1 MLIILRKILL
11 ISDTH
16 GYIDDKI
23 IDYSKKADEIWH
35 AGDIGNL
42 KIIDELNNINKVR
55 AVYGNIDNTNIRKDL
70 KRDLKFQ
77 IEDLKVLITHI
88 GGYPPNY
95 NKRTILELQK
105 YKPDLF
111 ICGHSHILKIMYD
124 KKFKLLHINPGAIGK
139 YGFHQKRTMVR
150 FKIDKKEIK
159 NLEIV
164 EFDR

>member
-16 GYIDDKI
+16 GHIDDKI

-42 KIIDELNNINKVR
+42 KIIDELKNINKVR
-55 AVYGNIDNTNIRKDL
+55 AVYGNIDNINIRKDL

-95 NKRTILELQK
+95 NKRIILELKK

-150 FKIDKKEIK
+150 FKIDGKEIK

-164 EFDR
+164 EFER